1 MGALVWESWD
11 IRKHT
16 HIHQRSV
23 CSEMLTSAVPEARA
37 LWGRQDL
44 GGQGTFQVR
53 ECARELVV
61 GGQNSATA
69 QNSGEPR
76 GSGGDKCPHREDQ
89 LSGKEI
95 RSRGQWELCGGV
107 RRSQV
112 R

>member
-1 MGALVWESWD
+1 
-11 IRKHT
+11 
-16 HIHQRSV
+16 
-23 CSEMLTSAVPEARA
+23 MLASAVPEVRV
-37 LWGRQDL
+37 LGGRQDL
-44 GGQGTFQVR
+44 GAQGTFQVR
-53 ECARELVV
+53 ECARELLVV

-69 QNSGEPR
+69 RNSGEPH